1 MLSLYNI
8 GITDEELLELLEQNN
23 KVIKLTEED
32 LLISINILKNIG
44 CNDIQIKDIIITNP
58 WYLNRSCDDVVNL
71 INKLTEIGIKNL
83 NNLFDNYPLLLNRDD
98 FEIQEFVD
106 KCLKNNMDKNDI
118 VDIVE
123 NNLYMIGE

>member
-1 MLSLYNI
+1 MLNLYNL

-44 CNDIQIKDIIITNP
+44 CNDLQIKDIIITNP
-58 WYLNRSCDDVVNL
+58 WYLTRSYDDTINL

-83 NNLFDNYPLLLNRDD
+83 NNLFDNYPLLLNKDD

-118 VDIVE
+118 IDIIE
-123 NNLYMIGE
+123 NNPYMIGE